1 MGIKSYKPTT
11 PTLRYKQISAKT
23 EVTAEEPYKP
33 LTVGIKRSSG
43 RDSQGHISSRR
54 RGGGH
59 KKRYRIIDFKRKEWA
74 GVSCKVETIEYD
86 PNRSAYIALVKYANG
101 SRSYIIAPHG
111 IKVGETL
118 KSGSGVEYK
127 VGNTMPLK
135 DIPLNAQIYNIEL
148 KPGHGGQLAR
158 SAGTSAELVSKDEK
172 YCQVRLPSGEVRLIL
187 SVCLATVGQTSNID
201 HNNEVSGS
209 AGRSRWLGIRP
220 SVRGV
225 VMNPIDHPLGGGEG
239 RTSGGRHP
247 CSPWGKNCKGK
258 KTRNNKRTDKM
269 IVRRRQKKRS

>member
-11 PTLRYKQISAKT
+11 PTLRYKQISTKE
-23 EVTAEEPYKP
+23 EVTAEKPYKP

-43 RDSQGHISSRR
+43 RDNQGHISVRR

-59 KKRYRIIDFKRKEWA
+59 KRRYRIIDFQRKSLT
-74 GVSCKVETIEYD
+74 GMTCKIETIEYD

-101 SRSYIIAPHG
+101 SRAYILAPHG
-111 IKVGETL
+111 IKVGDQL
-118 KSGSGVEYK
+118 VSGPGAEYK

-135 DIPLNAQIYNIEL
+135 NIPLNAQIHNIEL
-148 KPGHGGQLAR
+148 KPGRGGQLAR
-158 SAGTSAELVSKDEK
+158 SAGTSAELVAKDEK

-187 SVCLATVGQTSNID
+187 ATCLATIGQISNTD

-225 VMNPIDHPLGGGEG
+225 VMNPVDHPLGGGEG

-247 CSPWGKNCKGK
+247 CSPWGKNSKGK

-269 IVRRRQKKRS
+269 IVRHRQKKR

>member
-11 PTLRYKQISAKT
+11 PTLRYKQISDRA
-23 EVTAEEPYKP
+23 EVTAEKPYKP

-43 RDSQGHISSRR
+43 RDNQGHISSRR

-59 KKRYRIIDFKRKEWA
+59 KKRYRIIDFKRKEWLGIA
-74 GVSCKVETIEYD
+74 CKVETIEYD

-101 SRSYIIAPHG
+101 SRAYILAPQG
-111 IKVGETL
+111 IKVGDTL
-118 KSGSGVEYK
+118 NSGSGVEYK

-187 SVCLATVGQTSNID
+187 SVCMATIGQTSNTD

-247 CSPWGKNCKGK
+247 CSPWGKNSKGK

-269 IVRRRQKKRS
+269 IVRRRQKRS

>member
-1 MGIKSYKPTT
+1 MGLKSYKPTT
-11 PTLRYKQISAKT
+11 PTLRYKQISDKA
-23 EVTAEEPYKP
+23 EVTAEKPYKP

-43 RDSQGHISSRR
+43 RDNQGHISSRR

-59 KKRYRIIDFKRKEWA
+59 KKRYRIIDFTRKA
-74 GVSCKVETIEYD
+74 YVGVPCTIETIEYD
-86 PNRSAYIALVKYANG
+86 PNRSAYIALVKYENG
-101 SRSYIIAPHG
+101 GRAYILAPNG
-111 IKVGETL
+111 VKVGDKLCAGT
-118 KSGSGVEYK
+118 GSEYK
-127 VGNTMPLK
+127 VGNVLPLK
-135 DIPLNAQIYNIEL
+135 EIPLNAQIYNIEM
-148 KPGHGGQLAR
+148 KPGKGGQLAR

-187 SVCLATVGQTSNID
+187 SVCTATIGQTSNID

-247 CSPWGKNCKGK
+247 CSPWGKNSKGK

-269 IVRRRQKKRS
+269 IVRHRQKKRA

>member
-1 MGIKSYKPTT
+1 MGIKKYKPTT
-11 PTLRYKQISAKT
+11 PTLRFKQISDRA
-23 EVTAEEPYKP
+23 EVTAEKPYKP

-43 RDSQGHISSRR
+43 RDGQGRISVRR

-59 KKRYRIIDFKRKEWA
+59 KRRYRIIDFKRKEWF
-74 GVSCKVETIEYD
+74 GVPCKVETIEYD

-101 SRSYIIAPHG
+101 SRAYILAPNG
-111 IKVGETL
+111 VKVGDTL
-118 KSGSGVEYK
+118 CSGSGAEYK
-127 VGNTMPLK
+127 VGNTLPLK
-135 DIPLNAQIYNIEL
+135 DIPLNAQIHNIEL
-148 KPGHGGQLAR
+148 KPGRGGQLAR
-158 SAGTSAELVSKDEK
+158 SAGVSAELVAKDER

-187 SVCLATVGQTSNID
+187 ATCMATIGQLSNTD
-201 HNNEVSGS
+201 HNNEISGS

-247 CSPWGKNCKGK
+247 CSPWGKNSKGK

-269 IVRRRQKKRS
+269 IVRNRQKKRS

>member
-11 PTLRYKQISAKT
+11 PTLRYKQISTKE
-23 EVTAEEPYKP
+23 EVTAEKPYKP

-43 RDSQGHISSRR
+43 RDNQGHISSRR

-59 KKRYRIIDFKRKEWA
+59 KKRYRIIDFKRKEFI
-74 GVSCKVETIEYD
+74 GIPCEVETIEYD

-101 SRSYIIAPHG
+101 SRAYILAPHG
-111 IKVGETL
+111 VKVGEKL
-118 KSGSGVEYK
+118 NSGSGSEYK
-127 VGNTMPLK
+127 PGNTMPLK
-135 DIPLNAQIYNIEL
+135 EIPLNALIHNVEL

-158 SAGTSAELVSKDEK
+158 SAGTAAELIAKDEK
-172 YCQVRLPSGEVRLIL
+172 YCQVRLPSGEVRLVL
-187 SVCLATVGQTSNID
+187 SVCLATVGQISNID

-247 CSPWGKNCKGK
+247 CSPWGKNSKGK

-269 IVRRRQKKRS
+269 IVRRRQKKRA

>member
-11 PTLRYKQISAKT
+11 PTLRYKQISDKA
-23 EVTAEEPYKP
+23 EVTAEKPYKP

-43 RDSQGHISSRR
+43 RDNQGHISSRR

-59 KKRYRIIDFKRKEWA
+59 KRSYRIIDFKRNA
-74 GVSCKVETIEYD
+74 SIGVPCKVETIEYD

-101 SRSYIIAPHG
+101 SRAYIIAPHG
-111 IKVGETL
+111 IKVGDTL
-118 KSGSGVEYK
+118 NSGSGVEYK

-135 DIPLNAQIYNIEL
+135 EIPLNAQIYNIEL

-158 SAGTSAELVSKDEK
+158 SAGTSAELVAKDEK
-172 YCQVRLPSGEVRLIL
+172 YCQVRLPSGEVRRIL
-187 SVCLATVGQTSNID
+187 SVCLATVGQTSNIE

-247 CSPWGKNCKGK
+247 CSPWGKNSKGK

-269 IVRRRQKKRS
+269 IVRHRQKKRA

>member
-11 PTLRYKQISAKT
+11 PTLRYKQISTKE
-23 EVTAEEPYKP
+23 EVTVEKPYKP
-33 LTVGIKRSSG
+33 LTFGIKRSSG
-43 RDSQGHISSRR
+43 RDNQGHISSRR

-59 KKRYRIIDFKRKEWA
+59 KKRYRIIDFKRKDFA
-74 GVSCKVETIEYD
+74 GIPCKVETIEYD
-86 PNRSAYIALVKYANG
+86 PNRSAFIALVKYANG
-101 SRSYIIAPHG
+101 SRAYILAPHG
-111 IKVGETL
+111 VKVGEQLT
-118 KSGSGVEYK
+118 SGSGSEYK

-135 DIPLNAQIYNIEL
+135 EIPLNAQIHNIEL
-148 KPGHGGQLAR
+148 KPGRGGQLAR
-158 SAGTSAELVSKDEK
+158 CAGASAELIAKDEK

-187 SVCLATVGQTSNID
+187 SVCMATIGQISNTD

-225 VMNPIDHPLGGGEG
+225 AMNPIDHPLGGGEG

-247 CSPWGKNCKGK
+247 CSPWGKNSKGQ
-258 KTRNNKRTDKM
+258 KTRNNKRTEKM
-269 IVRRRQKKRS
+269 IVRHRQKKRA